1 METSNEIHEEGI
13 LLSEE
18 MKIKIQT
25 FDNNF
30 PITVNR
36 SATVSDLKEKIKQ
49 VIFSKLTFS

>member
-49 VIFSKLTFS
+49 VIFSKLNFS